1 MFFREVFPVSTEV
14 AIGFW
19 HLLPFTWDGPVGR
32 DGKLAYLE
40 LRVCNRAAG
49 DARVGRPVEPA
60 VEDVLAPA
68 IHVVLIDIV
77 DAAFRDH
84 DVVGR
89 G

>member
-1 MFFREVFPVSTEV
+1 
-14 AIGFW
+14 
-19 HLLPFTWDGPVGR
+19 
-32 DGKLAYLE
+32 
-40 LRVCNRAAG
+40 
-49 DARVGRPVEPA
+49 VEPA

-68 IHVVLIDIV
+68 IHVVLIYVV